1 MNIERS
7 CHLCDNWHLQTL
19 LNRRTMS
26 LSPVPSPA
34 ALIQRRLLLICVL
47 VGVIVLFIGTQRL
60 LLQIRQ
66 VEGFRPVPAEVV
78 DRGVRAIDD
87 NRFLPF
93 VAYRFSLGTDVLRT
107 DQLFARRVSMSQEA
121 AERDIAPY
129 AIGQSVT
136 AYYNPEA
143 PERTFLRLNL
153 AFGPY
158 VFNLMG
164 VAMLATGLALSRWQ
178 GRHGIRI
185 EPPPRTRAMAA
196 LACAVIWQLGG
207 ALVWGHYLHR
217 QPPPFP
223 WTVWL
228 VLPLYVLGGLVP
240 VGVAVHF
247 ARLQRA
253 LNRAAPT

>member
-1 MNIERS
+1 MP
-7 CHLCDNWHLQTL
+7 
-19 LNRRTMS
+19 
-26 LSPVPSPA
+26 LSPAPSPA

-60 LLQIRQ
+60 LLQVRQ

-78 DRGVRAIDD
+78 DRGVRAADD
-87 NRFLPF
+87 RFLPF
-93 VAYRFSLGTDVLRT
+93 VAYRFNLGTDVLRT
-107 DQLFARRVSMSQEA
+107 DQLFSRRVSMSQEE
-121 AERDIAPY
+121 AELAVAPY
-129 AIGQSVT
+129 AVGQAVT

-158 VFNLMG
+158 VLNLMG

-178 GRHGIRI
+178 GRYGVIT
-185 EPPPRTRAMAA
+185 EPPPRTRAIAA

-207 ALVWGHYLHR
+207 AVVWGHYLHR

-240 VGVAVHF
+240 LVLALHF

-253 LNRAAPT
+253 RNQAPRT